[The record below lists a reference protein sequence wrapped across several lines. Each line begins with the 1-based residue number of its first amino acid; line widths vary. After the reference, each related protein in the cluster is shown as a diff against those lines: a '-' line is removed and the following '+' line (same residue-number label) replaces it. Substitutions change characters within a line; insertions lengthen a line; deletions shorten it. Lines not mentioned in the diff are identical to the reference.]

1 MNWTTIKEAGI
12 GVLVFIVLIYL
23 FAKYVLP
30 LIKGETKNGGA
41 FDQTVHLFITKI
53 TELIETMKQELQPCK
68 DGIERTVAM
77 LSKTDDEG
85 VLKIYRRPSIDQA
98 ILNIAKFMG
107 QLTEILRNQ
116 EIEKKKYN
124 TDILAI
130 KKKLDIKD

>member
-41 FDQTVHLFITKI
+41 SDQTVHLFITKI
-53 TELIETMKQELQPCK
+53 TELIEAMKLELQPCK

-77 LSKTDDEG
+77 LSKTDEEG
-85 VLKIYRRPSIDQA
+85 VLKIYRRPSIDKA
-98 ILNIAKFMG
+98 VLDIAKYMG
-107 QLTEILRNQ
+107 QQTEILRNQ

-124 TDILAI
+124 EDIQKI
-130 KKKLDIKD
+130 KTKLEIE